1 MSASMA
7 WATPCRG
14 TTAASGGSSVRPVK
28 ADRDLSPAA
37 GQSFVDHRDR
47 TARLRRLRPG
57 EGTEADDIS
66 GMQPLASCA
75 EVSCEPDDGV
85 EGVTQNIAARRP
97 REFTALIVESR
108 DRHSRPGIEEVRG
121 RLDRD
126 R

>member
-14 TTAASGGSSVRPVK
+14 TTAASGGSSVRSAK

-66 GMQPLASCA
+66 RPQPPALCS
-75 EVSCEPDDGV
+75 EISRKPDDCV
-85 EGVTQNIAARRP
+85 EGVAQNIAARRP
-97 REFTALIVESR
+97 REFTALSVERR
-108 DRHSRPGIEEVRG
+108 DPQERKSGA
-121 RLDRD
+121 
-126 R
+126 